1 MNAINTG
8 PVDIV
13 FLRFPGNRFNGRIL
27 PALRDL
33 VGRGVIRVL
42 DLLFVFKDEEG
53 NMGVTELGQLAQDLE
68 SDVVELLDEIPG
80 GWLDREDADEVAPHL
95 ESNSS
100 LALLAVENL
109 WAIPFV
115 DAVRDAGGEVVDQAR
130 VGAELVA
137 ALRNPE
143 QVD

>member
-13 FLRFPGNRFNGRIL
+13 FIHFPGNQFNGRIL

-33 VGRGVIRVL
+33 VARDIVRVL
-42 DLLFVFKDEEG
+42 DLLFVFKDGDG
-53 NMGVTELGQLAQDLE
+53 NLGVAELGQLAQDLD
-68 SDVVELLDEIPG
+68 SDVADLIDEIPG
-80 GWLDREDADEVAPHL
+80 GWLDKEDADEVAPRL
-95 ESNSS
+95 EANSS

-115 DAVRDAGGEVVDQAR
+115 DAVRDAGGELVDQAR
-130 VGAELVA
+130 VGADLVA
-137 ALRNPE
+137 ALRAE
-143 QVD
+143 QVR

>member
-13 FLRFPGNRFNGRIL
+13 FIHFPGNRFNGRIL

-33 VGRGVIRVL
+33 VSEGVVRVL
-42 DLLFVFKDEEG
+42 DLLFVFKDTEG
-53 NMGVTELGQLAQDLE
+53 NLGVVELAQLAQDLE
-68 SDVVELLDEIPG
+68 SDVVDLLDEIPG
-80 GWLDREDADEVAPHL
+80 GWLDREDADEVAPQL
-95 ESNSS
+95 AADSS

-109 WAIPFV
+109 WAIPFI

-137 ALRNPE
+137 SLRAAE
-143 QVD
+143 